1 MYEQI
6 RLALNDIRQPVMC
19 PPLVASQGL
28 ELPMGPSCQNLVDVA
43 QGGIEGRLV
52 VTAVVVDPAADVTVE
67 HPCKIIQRL
76 VAALMERPVSD
87 SLPDRLE
94 SFAASRRTERDA
106 EPLPPARQ
114 PRPKR
119 IAEKIEP
126 MVWVVSASIIVLAI
140 DDFGLVR
147 MQRQRALREPL
158 LQRCPQRLG
167 LFFTATMADRIIG
180 VSLERNVRMVPR
192 HPYVERVVQKEI
204 RQERANYSPYA
215 KGNFSFERVIW
226 DWRTRIA
233 VLDLRLKK

>member
-1 MYEQI
+1 
-6 RLALNDIRQPVMC
+6 
-19 PPLVASQGL
+19 
-28 ELPMGPSCQNLVDVA
+28 MGPSCQNLVDVA

-140 DDFGLVR
+140 DVFGLVR

-192 HPYVERVVQKEI
+192 HPYVERDGRDE
-204 RQERANYSPYA
+204 P
-215 KGNFSFERVIW
+215 
-226 DWRTRIA
+226 
-233 VLDLRLKK
+233 

>member
-6 RLALNDIRQPVMC
+6 RLALNDIRQPVMGSS
-19 PPLVASQGL
+19 LVASQGL

-94 SFAASRRTERDA
+94 SFAAGRRTERNA
-106 EPLPPARQ
+106 ESLPPARQ

-119 IAEKIEP
+119 IAEKIERV
-126 MVWVVSASIIVLAI
+126 VWVVSASIIVLAI
-140 DDFGLVR
+140 DDFGLIR

-158 LQRCPQRLG
+158 LQRCPQRPG

-204 RQERANYSPYA
+204 RQERANDCPYA
-215 KGNFSFERVIW
+215 KGNFSFERVIC

>member
-1 MYEQI
+1 MTTSP
-6 RLALNDIRQPVMC
+6 ASVMC
-19 PPLVASQGL
+19 PPLVASQRL
-28 ELPMGPSCQNLVDVA
+28 ELPMVPIVPEFGRCGA
-43 QGGIEGRLV
+43 RWIEGRLV

-94 SFAASRRTERDA
+94 SFAAGRRTERDA

-119 IAEKIEP
+119 IAEKIELV
-126 MVWVVSASIIVLAI
+126 VWVVSASIIVLAS
-140 DDFGLVR
+140 DFGLIR

-158 LQRCPQRLG
+158 LQRCPQRPG

-180 VSLERNVRMVPR
+180 VSLEPEMFEWFRAIHMSNV
-192 HPYVERVVQKEI
+192 
-204 RQERANYSPYA
+204 
-215 KGNFSFERVIW
+215 
-226 DWRTRIA
+226 
-233 VLDLRLKK
+233 

>member
-28 ELPMGPSCQNLVDVA
+28 ELPMGPSCQNAVDVA

-94 SFAASRRTERDA
+94 SFAAGRRTERDA

-140 DDFGLVR
+140 DDFGLIR

-158 LQRCPQRLG
+158 LQRCPQRPG

-204 RQERANYSPYA
+204 RQERANDSPYA
-215 KGNFSFERVIW
+215 KGNFSFERVIC

>member
-6 RLALNDIRQPVMC
+6 RLALNDIRQRVMC

-94 SFAASRRTERDA
+94 SFAAGRRTERDA

-119 IAEKIEP
+119 IAEEIEP
-126 MVWVVSASIIVLAI
+126 VVWVVAASIIVLAI
-140 DDFGLVR
+140 DELWSCPDAASAR
-147 MQRQRALREPL
+147 IAREPL
-158 LQRCPQRLG
+158 L
-167 LFFTATMADRIIG
+167 
-180 VSLERNVRMVPR
+180 
-192 HPYVERVVQKEI
+192 
-204 RQERANYSPYA
+204 
-215 KGNFSFERVIW
+215 
-226 DWRTRIA
+226 
-233 VLDLRLKK
+233 

>member
-1 MYEQI
+1 
-6 RLALNDIRQPVMC
+6 
-19 PPLVASQGL
+19 
-28 ELPMGPSCQNLVDVA
+28 MGPSCQNLVDVA
-43 QGGIEGRLV
+43 QDGIEGRLV

-67 HPCKIIQRL
+67 HPSKIIQRL

-94 SFAASRRTERDA
+94 SFAAGRRTERNA

-126 MVWVVSASIIVLAI
+126 VVWVVSASIIVLAI
-140 DDFGLVR
+140 DDFGLIR

-158 LQRCPQRLG
+158 LQRCPQRPG

-192 HPYVERVVQKEI
+192 HPYVEREFPQLPCGTPLS
-204 RQERANYSPYA
+204 RAMRLPFVICTGA
-215 KGNFSFERVIW
+215 FSHRSM
-226 DWRTRIA
+226 
-233 VLDLRLKK
+233 